1 MPEGGFQE
9 DKKGVSMKEEWVLEA
24 LTHIGS
30 FAIANGLEETCEV
43 LAHLE
48 RVATVEVQA
57 RKQERLKK
65 LN

>member
-1 MPEGGFQE
+1 
-9 DKKGVSMKEEWVLEA
+9 MKEEWVLEA